1 MLALTDRQIAE
12 YFRRS
17 FTTVDGLWFMKVE
30 ESLGFDEALDL
41 DDAVWKIL
49 PKIQAR
55 MLKAMGNL
63 GDGLDS
69 LRECVTTRLTLDGF
83 AFEIEEDPA
92 KNGLQVRVTD
102 CPWHNLMVKSGREHL
117 SGKVGSRI
125 CATEYEVLAGE
136 FGPGISFELGERI
149 CHRGGRCRFTFTRA
163 STAGTGNPPF

>member
-1 MLALTDRQIAE
+1 MLRLTDRQIAE

-17 FTTVDGLWFMKVE
+17 FTTADGLWFMKVE
-30 ESLGFDEALDL
+30 ESLGFDKALDL
-41 DDAVWKIL
+41 DDEVWKIL

-63 GDGLDS
+63 GNGLDA

-92 KNGLQVRVTD
+92 GNSLQVRVTD

-125 CATEYEVLAGE
+125 CATEYQVLAAE
-136 FGPGISFELGERI
+136 FGPGISFDLGDQI
-149 CHRGGRCRFTFTRA
+149 CHGAGKCRFTFRRA
-163 STAGTGNPPF
+163 STEGTGDPV

>member
-17 FTTVDGLWFMKVE
+17 FTTADGLWFMKVE
-30 ESLGFDEALDL
+30 ESLGFDQALDL

-55 MLKAMGNL
+55 MLKAMANL
-63 GDGLDS
+63 GDGLNA

-92 KNGLQVRVTD
+92 GNSLQVRITE

-136 FGPGISFELGERI
+136 FGPGISFELGDQI
-149 CHRGGRCRFTFTRA
+149 CHGAGRCRFTFRRA
-163 STAGTGNPPF
+163 SPEGTGDPA

>member
-1 MLALTDRQIAE
+1 MLALTDKQIAE

-17 FTTVDGLWFMKVE
+17 FTAVDGLWFMKVE
-30 ESLGFDEALDL
+30 ESLGFDKALDL

-55 MLKAMGNL
+55 LLKAMANL
-63 GDGLDS
+63 GDGLDA

-92 KNGLQVRVTD
+92 GNSLRVSITG
-102 CPWHNLMVKSGREHL
+102 CPWHDLMVKSGREDL

-125 CATEYEVLAGE
+125 CGTEYQVLAAE
-136 FGPGISFELGERI
+136 FGPGITFELGDQI
-149 CHRGGRCRFTFTRA
+149 CQSSRRCRFIFRKVPDI
-163 STAGTGNPPF
+163 GTPAEEA

>member
-17 FTTVDGLWFMKVE
+17 FTTADGLWFIKVE
-30 ESLGFDEALDL
+30 ESLGFDKALDL

-55 MLKAMGNL
+55 MLKTMGNL
-63 GDGLDS
+63 GDGLDA

-83 AFEIEEDPA
+83 TFEVEDDPA
-92 KNGLQVRVTD
+92 GNSLQVRVTD

-125 CATEYEVLAGE
+125 CATEYQVLAAE
-136 FGPGISFELGERI
+136 FGPGISFALGDQI
-149 CHRGGRCRFTFTRA
+149 CHRGGKCRFTFTRA
-163 STAGTGNPPF
+163 STEGRGNPA

>member
-1 MLALTDRQIAE
+1 MLPLTDRQIAE

-17 FTTVDGLWFMKVE
+17 FTTADGLWFIKVE
-30 ESLGFDEALDL
+30 ESLGFDKALDL
-41 DDAVWKIL
+41 DDEVWKIL

-63 GDGLDS
+63 GNGLDA

-92 KNGLQVRVTD
+92 GNSLQVRVTD

-125 CATEYEVLAGE
+125 CATEYKILAAE
-136 FGPGISFELGERI
+136 FGPGISFELGDQI
-149 CHRGGRCRFTFTRA
+149 CHGAGRCRFTFTRA
-163 STAGTGNPPF
+163 STEGTGDPA